1 MRDLVGATKQL
12 QLEFWTGFS
21 HALDAL
27 DPSPF
32 PSREPAAKS
41 WYQLPVGT
49 SRARI
54 VVFIHRAQGRVG
66 CKLAATHSRGDLPRD
81 QAELVYEGLRND
93 QVAIESELGLS
104 DLQWR
109 DPTGTV
115 IYRYAAMAIDDRG
128 SWPSAFDWLISCA
141 ETFKQVFGPRIGQ
154 MEIPG
159 TPGTKAAFAAVERLG
174 PWSAWT
180 PIEKSR
186 ETAPRKPG
194 VYMARTGRH
203 GPVIYVG
210 MAGER
215 SGRGTK
221 TPQGINGRLSA
232 YLTGQG
238 LGGGLL
244 GRSFDRALSD
254 PAWLR
259 ARIADLEA
267 GNRPRAKDWGKA
279 ALLPHKLYVRWKVC
293 DDRGSASALE
303 QQCLSLLKEAGLWNH
318 QH

>member
-1 MRDLVGATKQL
+1 MKACATIDWQSSLSSDYPTSGGGPDGNAHYRD
-12 QLEFWTGFS
+12 
-21 HALDAL
+21 
-27 DPSPF
+27 
-32 PSREPAAKS
+32 AA
-41 WYQLPVGT
+41 
-49 SRARI
+49 A
-54 VVFIHRAQGRVG
+54 
-66 CKLAATHSRGDLPRD
+66 
-81 QAELVYEGLRND
+81 
-93 QVAIESELGLS
+93 
-104 DLQWR
+104 
-109 DPTGTV
+109 V
-115 IYRYAAMAIDDRG
+115 IDNRS
-128 SWPSAFDWLISCA
+128 SWPAAFDWLISCA
-141 ETFKQVFGPRIGQ
+141 ERFKQVFGPRIGQ
-154 MEIPG
+154 MEVPGAPG
-159 TPGTKAAFAAVERLG
+159 TAAAFAAVEKLG

-186 ETAPRKPG
+186 EAAPRKPG

-244 GRSFDRALSD
+244 GRSFELALSN

-267 GNRPRAKDWGKA
+267 GKRPRAKDWGKA
-279 ALLPHKLYVRWKVC
+279 ALVPHNLYVRWARSL
-293 DDRGSASALE
+293 DRHRHRTLGDGGPSKALVSFRAYA
-303 QQCLSLLKEAGLWNH
+303 CLLMGESGRLQPATSLVD
-318 QH
+318 